1 MLFQS
6 FGLPELSLIIL
17 AIVLYFLPTLVAVL
31 RNHKNK
37 LAVFLLNFLLGW
49 TGLGWVV
56 SLIWSVMK

>member
-17 AIVLYFLPTLVAVL
+17 VIVLYFLPTLVAVL

-37 LAVFLLNFLLGW
+37 FAVFLLNLLLGW
-49 TGLGWVV
+49 TGLGWIGA
-56 SLIWSVMK
+56 LIWSVMK